1 MLRGRTEEDCPGQ
14 TCTIW
19 PSTASLYSRDG
30 LERVWYGEE
39 SVEEYLAA
47 KQALWDEAVAEGNM
61 LPVPAPGM

>member
-1 MLRGRTEEDCPGQ
+1 M
-14 TCTIW
+14 
-19 PSTASLYSRDG
+19 SLYSWDG

-61 LPVPAPGM
+61 LPVPAPGR